1 MQEFKH
7 KNDYTCI
14 VVIKHNGT
22 YDPALSRKMKLT
34 YVHNIVRLAYWL
46 RDKGIDWHHINVYAR
61 RSRRFICQV
70 RRDHF
75 IQPYPK

>member
-1 MQEFKH
+1 MEFKR

-14 VVIKHNGT
+14 VVLNYNGE
-22 YDPALSRKMKLT
+22 YDPARSAKMKLE
-34 YVHNIVRLAYWL
+34 YVNNIVKLAYWL

-61 RSRRFICQV
+61 RTRRFIVQY